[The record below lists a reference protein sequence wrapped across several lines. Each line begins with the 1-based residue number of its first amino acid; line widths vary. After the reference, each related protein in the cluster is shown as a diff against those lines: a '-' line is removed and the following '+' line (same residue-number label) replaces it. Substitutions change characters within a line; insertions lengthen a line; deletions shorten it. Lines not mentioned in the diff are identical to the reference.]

1 MGPWCRSST
10 VTLVAGDERTI
21 IAIVAPHPSETSYT
35 THPLFGR
42 ANLPVCPNLKNPPVC
57 QCCHQ
62 KNPPEPNLFPET
74 QWFKNGDPCGSPV
87 TPGIKGFQV
96 I

>member
-1 MGPWCRSST
+1 LGKPAGLPQFKKST
-10 VTLVAGDERTI
+10 CMPML
-21 IAIVAPHPSETSYT
+21 PS
-35 THPLFGR
+35 
-42 ANLPVCPNLKNPPVC
+42 
-57 QCCHQ
+57 

>member
-35 THPLFGR
+35 THSLFGR
-42 ANLPVCPNLKNPPVC
+42 ANLPVCPNLKIHLYADVAI
-57 QCCHQ
+57 
-62 KNPPEPNLFPET
+62 K
-74 QWFKNGDPCGSPV
+74 KSP
-87 TPGIKGFQV
+87 
-96 I
+96 